1 MNIQENSFDYHRESY
16 IIIKN
21 HKKSWKVIKG
31 IFIYLHYFQ
40 HVMKMGLK
48 RHLQK
53 HRHKPLNDKYFP
65 LFYMIVLASRISH
78 RASFVKDY
86 ALPQ

>member
-1 MNIQENSFDYHRESY
+1 
-16 IIIKN
+16 
-21 HKKSWKVIKG
+21 
-31 IFIYLHYFQ
+31 
-40 HVMKMGLK
+40 MKMGLK
-48 RHLQK
+48 RHLKK

-86 ALPQ
+86 AFPSKFAQLF